1 MIFARSVAL
10 VVCALLSLTATTG
23 ASADPRA
30 TAVLQTEARWVSA
43 LAARNTT
50 AVAEILAPNFVH
62 VNYRGVVQYREAA
75 LAAVKQPK
83 PYTQNLRSQTVDFA
97 GNAAIVH
104 GINAIVQ
111 GGRIVLRLRYT
122 DVFFEKRGKW
132 KAISA
137 QETAIQ

>member
-1 MIFARSVAL
+1 MISARSAILAL
-10 VVCALLSLTATTG
+10 CAFSSLTAPAG

-30 TAVLQTEARWVSA
+30 VAVLQTESHWVKA
-43 LAARNTT
+43 LAARDTN
-50 AVAEILAPNFVH
+50 AVAKILAPNFVH

-83 PYTQNLRSQTVDFA
+83 PYTQNLQSQTVDFA
-97 GNAAIVH
+97 GDVAIVH
-104 GINAIVQ
+104 GINTIVQ

-122 DVFFEKRGKW
+122 DVFFEERGKW